1 MNYYK
6 TALILFLLFA
16 TSLTAMAGANKLFEI
31 NSLKFGVRITEDQKN
46 IVLIFNDNIDRK
58 QHSIIDIMRIN
69 DLEYKTRLMRYFGG
83 LLKTRTYQ
91 FEKLIIIDGNNT
103 VELEFN
109 RDNISMIINQVCNY
123 AENLVLL
130 QANASTP
137 NLQH

>member
-6 TALILFLLFA
+6 TALIIFLLFA
-16 TSLTAMAGANKLFEI
+16 TSFTAMAGTNKLFEI
-31 NSLKFGVRITEDQKN
+31 SSLKFGVRITEDEKN

-83 LLKTRTYQ
+83 LLKTKTYQ

-103 VELEFN
+103 VELEFS
-109 RDNISMIINQVCNY
+109 RDNISLVINQVCRY
-123 AENLVLL
+123 AEELMPL
-130 QANASTP
+130 QASAS
-137 NLQH
+137 NSELQH